1 MALELKQQLKLTQK
15 LLLTPELKLSIR
27 LLLLS
32 RQELLTEITQEL
44 ELNPVLEDIQ
54 DGEKSEA
61 EDSSDFEASESG
73 LVQGEEEHESTEPEK
88 NELDWQSYLEG
99 QGDLGGRSSLDFAE
113 NDDDIYPEKSVGYHN
128 SLQDF
133 LLEQFSNITFDEKDH
148 RIGEF
153 IIGNIDDEGYL
164 IITEGSGRRVCD
176 ASNGTAC
183 RDSTIEEIAR
193 VTESTT
199 EEVEA
204 ILDTIQEFD
213 PAGVAATTM
222 AECLLLQA
230 KRIED
235 RDVLVDTIITSH
247 LDKLFSKD
255 LKAIARA
262 ESMDIECVV
271 SASKVITE
279 SLTPTPGS
287 GFGSDSAD
295 VVVPDVSIK
304 KVGDEYV
311 VMLNDDGM
319 PRLRISTY
327 YKAMLEGRSA
337 GADAAG
343 YVRDKLRSALW
354 LIKSVHQRQRT
365 IKRTVE
371 CIARF
376 QVEFLDRGVKYLKPM
391 VLKDVAEEI
400 GMHESTISRVTTN
413 KYVDTPRG
421 IFELK
426 YFFNTAIG
434 ESENGSELTSRY
446 IKEKIKA
453 IIDGENARSP
463 LSDQRICEMLKEA
476 SIDIARRTVAKYRE
490 ELGLFPSSK
499 RRVRY

>member
-1 MALELKQQLKLTQK
+1 
-15 LLLTPELKLSIR
+15 
-27 LLLLS
+27 
-32 RQELLTEITQEL
+32 
-44 ELNPVLEDIQ
+44 
-54 DGEKSEA
+54 
-61 EDSSDFEASESG
+61 
-73 LVQGEEEHESTEPEK
+73 
-88 NELDWQSYLEG
+88 
-99 QGDLGGRSSLDFAE
+99 
-113 NDDDIYPEKSVGYHN
+113 
-128 SLQDF
+128 
-133 LLEQFSNITFDEKDH
+133 
-148 RIGEF
+148 
-153 IIGNIDDEGYL
+153 
-164 IITEGSGRRVCD
+164 
-176 ASNGTAC
+176 
-183 RDSTIEEIAR
+183 
-193 VTESTT
+193 
-199 EEVEA
+199 VEA